1 MSHKILNF
9 FPQLLMPFEGAP
21 RKKMMFENMKVVWLR
36 WIHFPKVH
44 RGEVRLCSEIFGEE
58 KTTKGEPESA
68 AKDMFDKTPISKR
81 DDFFAS
87 RKTRVDISSNFSPFL
102 PFLFCETRRHPR
114 VHDAAVAKVANL
126 RR

>member
-1 MSHKILNF
+1 
-9 FPQLLMPFEGAP
+9 MPFEGAP

-44 RGEVRLCSEIFGEE
+44 RGEVRHCSKTFGEE
-58 KTTKGEPESA
+58 KTTKGEAEYA
-68 AKDMFDKTPISKR
+68 AKDMFDKTSISKR
-81 DDFFAS
+81 DGFFAS
-87 RKTRVDISSNFSPFL
+87 RKTKRVGTRVDISSNFSPFI
-102 PFLFCETRRHPR
+102 PFLFCENRSHPR